1 MSVSRRR
8 QTMDE
13 KHPPMEQA
21 KQATKTTKRAGTS
34 LRKKAVSDLTLDE
47 VLERLAYAEKT
58 IEKQK
63 RKILELVNVVLRR
76 PESAVRR

>member
-1 MSVSRRR
+1 
-8 QTMDE
+8 MDQ
-13 KHPPMEQA
+13 KQPPVEQA
-21 KQATKTTKRAGTS
+21 IESSAKLATKTTRRAGTS
-34 LRKKAVSDLTLDE
+34 LRKKAVSDLTLE
-47 VLERLAYAEKT
+47 EALERLAYAEKT